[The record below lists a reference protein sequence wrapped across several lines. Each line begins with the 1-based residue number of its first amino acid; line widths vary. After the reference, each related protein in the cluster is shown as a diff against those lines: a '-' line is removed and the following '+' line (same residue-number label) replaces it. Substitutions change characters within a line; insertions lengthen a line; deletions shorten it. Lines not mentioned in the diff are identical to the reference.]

1 MSPHRRLPVSARHA
15 FALAFDLAV
24 RRDAVQSLWVPLLL
38 HTPWLLAGALL
49 PIPRQ
54 PEDYTLG
61 FTLLSSGVLIG
72 ETVTWLTISGMLRF
86 RAKSV
91 FNTPAGVRPE
101 AIGSCYARGF
111 RRIGWLYVS
120 EFLRYAMIFVG
131 FVSLFFPGV
140 WLAFRFSMVTEAVV
154 LRERSTFRAM
164 AYSFRVTDGRLERW
178 LEMIV
183 GSVGLLMGVP
193 FLCVIGFLFTPA
205 SSWNTWVS
213 VAFFLSLPMMTI
225 VQYAWTFF
233 FLRLEE
239 IDPAS
244 TGERPGAPVSLG
256 TVVGGGSSDPGP
268 RADLKLVERPDPGSE
283 PLR

>member
-24 RRDAVQSLWVPLLL
+24 RRDAMQSLWVPLLL
-38 HTPWLLAGALL
+38 HAPWLVAGALL
-49 PIPRQ
+49 PTPRL

-61 FTLLSSGVLIG
+61 FTLLSSLVLIG
-72 ETVTWLTISGMLRF
+72 ETVTWLTIAAMQRF

-91 FNTPAGVRPE
+91 FNTPAGVRPDP
-101 AIGSCYARGF
+101 IGACYARGF
-111 RRIGWLYVS
+111 RRIGWLYLS
-120 EFLRYAMIFVG
+120 EFVRYAMIAIGV
-131 FVSLFFPGV
+131 VSFFFPGV

-154 LRERSTFRAM
+154 LRERSTFGAM

-193 FLCVIGFLFTPA
+193 FLCAIGFLLTPG
-205 SSWNTWVS
+205 SSWTLWGS
-213 VAFFLSLPMMTI
+213 VALFLSLPMMAI

-233 FLRLEE
+233 YLRLEE
-239 IDPAS
+239 IDPANMAG
-244 TGERPGAPVSLG
+244 TQGTPSLG
-256 TVVGGGSSDPGP
+256 AVAGSGSADPGP